1 MNPTAPHLL
10 LVDDDRNLRR
20 VLELQLS
27 AEGLA
32 VTTAGSAEEGA
43 ARLAEGRFDLII
55 TDLRMPGMV
64 RPERDRRLSPATGE
78 RFRKRCCVG
87 LAGGS
92 PVAVSAGAPR
102 SRFRAAGEIP
112 PSERN
117 VESPQG
123 VVRSLGGEQRRRPNA
138 RA

>member
-1 MNPTAPHLL
+1 MALYANGFKARMVQRMTGPRSISAIALSREVGVPQPTLSTW
-10 LVDDDRNLRR
+10 LR
-20 VLELQLS
+20 E
-27 AEGLA
+27 
-32 VTTAGSAEEGA
+32 
-43 ARLAEGRFDLII
+43 ARKL
-55 TDLRMPGMV
+55 TSMV